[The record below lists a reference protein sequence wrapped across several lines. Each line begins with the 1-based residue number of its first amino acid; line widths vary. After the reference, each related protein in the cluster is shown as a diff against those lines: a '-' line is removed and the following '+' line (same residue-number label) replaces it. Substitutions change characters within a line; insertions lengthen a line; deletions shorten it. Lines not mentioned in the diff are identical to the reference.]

1 MEDLELAG
9 GCPPPPPQLND
20 IWRGAWVVWLSC
32 YCVYFSILFIIVIM
46 RKKITGYHKFISL
59 GSEKFLLIVAE
70 LPFTYFCLI
79 ELNLRMTF
87 TFRICG
93 LDHLRRTESLN
104 KSALILD
111 FVISWLPLN
120 KDDVFLNSILP
131 RVLFHLWTIN
141 KHWASFL
148 DLTAMRNHYRLLTCS
163 LSASVMNEKLDI
175 KNYSTEPMAYK
186 S

>member
-1 MEDLELAG
+1 
-9 GCPPPPPQLND
+9 
-20 IWRGAWVVWLSC
+20 
-32 YCVYFSILFIIVIM
+32 M

-111 FVISWLPLN
+111 FVIS
-120 KDDVFLNSILP
+120 
-131 RVLFHLWTIN
+131 
-141 KHWASFL
+141 
-148 DLTAMRNHYRLLTCS
+148 
-163 LSASVMNEKLDI
+163 
-175 KNYSTEPMAYK
+175 
-186 S
+186 